1 MSLFDDD
8 FYSPKLSPWKRRK
21 LAKESRVVVRTPMYR
36 GFRWRISSRVLGL
49 TACLGLLLLVFI
61 AVLWG
66 GGGADRQHAGMPAAQ
81 EAFAGGELSAAD
93 SLRQIVPTLVA
104 DIVEQMKPAV
114 VSVINK
120 QMIARNGGEP
130 AEEEVGSG
138 SGIIYRLEGNKA
150 RVVTNHHVIDGASD
164 IDVILYNGK
173 RLDTRLIGSD
183 VLSDLAV
190 LEIDARDVEVIA
202 TFGDSDHLR
211 EGEWVVAIGHP
222 FGLGYSPSSTWGI
235 ISSLQRTIPI
245 SLAMN
250 GQIDWEMNVLQ
261 TDAAIN
267 RGNSGGALLDMN
279 GRVIG
284 INSMKVSQF
293 GVEGLGF
300 AIPSNTAVRIIEEL
314 ETYGKV
320 RRPYLGVA
328 TVDLHV
334 YQMAEDAESTLG
346 LPADVKE
353 GIIVLE
359 AFDPSAAAGIRT
371 NDVIVAL
378 DGVPID
384 GTLALR
390 KYLYNH
396 KKIGE
401 PIRIDYYRGDK
412 KDSVTVTLAESP
424 DPE

>member
-8 FYSPKLSPWKRRK
+8 FYSPKISPWKRRK
-21 LAKESRVVVRTPMYR
+21 LVKEHTHY
-36 GFRWRISSRVLGL
+36 GSSPWHRRLRL
-49 TACLGLLLLVFI
+49 RFSPTSAGLLAVTSLLGISFI
-61 AVLWG
+61 ILIAAFWG
-66 GGGADRQHAGMPAAQ
+66 ASGSHAESPEAQ
-81 EAFAGGELSAAD
+81 EAFAAGGISAGE
-93 SLRQIVPTLVA
+93 SLQLTVPTLVA

-120 QMIARNGGEP
+120 QMISRNGEEP
-130 AEEEVGSG
+130 TEEEVGSG
-138 SGIIYRLEGNKA
+138 SGIIYWMEGGKA
-150 RVVTNHHVIDGASD
+150 RVVTNQHVIDGATD
-164 IDVILYNGK
+164 IDVVLYDGK
-173 RLDTRLIGSD
+173 RLDTRLIGGD
-183 VLSDLAV
+183 VLNDLAV
-190 LEIDARDVEVIA
+190 LEIDARDVKVVAE
-202 TFGDSDHLR
+202 FGDSDNLR
-211 EGEWVVAIGHP
+211 EGEWVIAIGHP

-235 ISSLQRTIPI
+235 ISSLERRIPI

-250 GQIDWEMNVLQ
+250 GQIDWEMDVLQ

-267 RGNSGGALLDMN
+267 RGNSGGALLDMY
-279 GRVIG
+279 GKVIG

-300 AIPSNTAVRIIEEL
+300 AIPSNTAVKIIQEL
-314 ETYGKV
+314 EQHGKV

-328 TVDLHV
+328 TVDLNL
-334 YQMAEDAESTLG
+334 YRLAEDAENG
-346 LPADVKE
+346 LELPEDVKE

-359 AFDPSAAAGIRT
+359 AFDPSASAGLRT

-378 DGVPID
+378 DGVPIN
-384 GTLALR
+384 GTLSLR

-401 PIRIDYYRGDK
+401 PIRIDYYRGGK